1 MYAPS
6 KTFNLAGLQGSYSV
20 CWNPAMKARVA
31 KAAVASHY
39 NAANVLSVHAAIGA
53 YNGDEGAQYVDAMNA
68 YIREEGTRDQ
78 YPWPAYPPA
87 RCYLPAVG

>member
-1 MYAPS
+1 
-6 KTFNLAGLQGSYSV
+6 
-20 CWNPAMKARVA
+20 MKARVA

-68 YIREEGTRDQ
+68 YIRESQIWLRRNSRPI
-78 YPWPAYPPA
+78 PWPAYPPA